1 MENKFS
7 RFYHKMR
14 YTIPGYFQLAGIA
27 DPAGDEILFINE
39 NIFKKLELENLIII
53 FALHFC
59 ELFIKTIS

>member
-1 MENKFS
+1 
-7 RFYHKMR
+7 MR